1 MIAVPKNGV
10 GKPVSYS
17 SIEDQRINLFDEHVS
32 PHGFIFGSR
41 LLEIVD
47 EYTKLVAQKHTEMKC
62 ITSSINYVRFFSQA
76 KRDDILICRASV
88 NRTWET
94 SLEVGVKVIAED
106 FRTLEKKHILSAYFT
121 FEVTDENGALMK
133 IPEIICESEDQK
145 RRFIESQ
152 IRKTKSY
159 KYLNI
164 SHLNK

>member
-1 MIAVPKNGV
+1 MIAIQKNEE
-10 GKPVSYS
+10 GKPVSFS
-17 SIEDQRINLFDEHVS
+17 SIEDQRINLFDEHMS

-62 ITSSINYVRFFSQA
+62 TTSSINYVRFFAQA
-76 KRDDILICRASV
+76 KRDDMLICRASV

-121 FEVTDENGALMK
+121 FEVIDENGVLQK
-133 IPEIICESEDQK
+133 VPEIICESEDQK
-145 RRFIESQ
+145 RRYIESQ
-152 IRKTKSY
+152 IRKTKTH

-164 SHLNK
+164 SHLIK

>member
-1 MIAVPKNGV
+1 MFAIQKNGE
-10 GKPVSYS
+10 GKRVSYS

-32 PHGFIFGSR
+32 PHGFVFGSR

-62 ITSSINYVRFFSQA
+62 VISSINYVRFFSQA
-76 KRDDILICRASV
+76 KRDDILICKASV
-88 NRTWET
+88 NKTWET

-106 FRTLEKKHILSAYFT
+106 FRSLEKKHILSAYFT
-121 FEVTDENGALMK
+121 FDVTDENGALVNV
-133 IPEIICESEDQK
+133 PEIIYETEDQK
-145 RRFIESQ
+145 RRYLESQ
-152 IRKTKSY
+152 IRKTKSH